1 MRQRHPGGRT
11 PAASLSSPPDPYSV
25 SRMVTPPPL
34 SCAHIH
40 LAWGNA
46 GEIRT
51 KGIPEGGKEDL
62 LENRQ
67 RGLLTSTWCWH
78 HTPGAHFKVPVWP
91 CHPSTQLSPVDSCF
105 AWGKSPNPY
114 QQLEG
119 LSTSSTLPSLTTLQ
133 PGWSQPSHKQAF
145 VPPVPSAC
153 KTLGDIFLGPSLS
166 SLLVQLE
173 CHLIRRPFPGDLT

>member
-114 QQLEG
+114 QQLKGPVFLPLALSLPWPHSSQAG
-119 LSTSSTLPSLTTLQ
+119 LSHLTNRPLFLLFLLPARPLVISSWVPLSPPS
-133 PGWSQPSHKQAF
+133 WFS
-145 VPPVPSAC
+145 
-153 KTLGDIFLGPSLS
+153 
-166 SLLVQLE
+166 
-173 CHLIRRPFPGDLT
+173 